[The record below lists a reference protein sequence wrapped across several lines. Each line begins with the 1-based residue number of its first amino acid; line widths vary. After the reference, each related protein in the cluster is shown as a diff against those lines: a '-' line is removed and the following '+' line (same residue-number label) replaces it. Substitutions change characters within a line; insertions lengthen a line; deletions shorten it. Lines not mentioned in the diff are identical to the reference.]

1 MRTIASQR
9 IVKLS
14 GVSAAVLV
22 ALAFT
27 SVNAESARGESFAQ
41 RQCEEWTPGASAD
54 TAYGDQQRL
63 STLEECLAPAA
74 GEATDADGDTHSN
87 GGDNPRPR
95 GGDDCAAPAAG
106 GGAGDG
112 GAAAGG
118 GDGNG
123 GGGNGGGD
131 GNGGG

>member
-87 GGDNPRPR
+87 GGDN
-95 GGDDCAAPAAG
+95 G
-106 GGAGDG
+106 
-112 GAAAGG
+112 
-118 GDGNG
+118 G

-131 GNGGG
+131 GNGGGG